1 MQISPP
7 VRPEQSIQRL
17 MQALEP
23 IAEKMKVVPRRR
35 IMWKYKNKPQLYL
48 FLQGELGDAAN
59 LLI

>member
-35 IMWKYKNKPQLYL
+35 IMWEYKNKPQLYV
-48 FLQGELGDAAN
+48 QR
-59 LLI
+59 

>member
-17 MQALEP
+17 MQVLEP
-23 IAEKMKVVPRRR
+23 IAENLKVVPRRR

-48 FLQGELGDAAN
+48 FLHFTFV
-59 LLI
+59 